1 MNIVFLVAALRYVG
15 YSTFFKKSQKM
26 ETAMSSK

>member
-15 YSTFFKKSQKM
+15 YSTFLKKCQKM
-26 ETAMSSK
+26 ETAE